1 MLQLLKKELTLTAS
15 PLTYCFLSFS
25 AMTMIPGYPILVG
38 TFFVCL
44 GVFYTF
50 QSARESNDI
59 LFTVLLPVAKREVVK
74 AKFAFTVCIQLISVL
89 LVSLL
94 TVLRMTLLSNISVYT
109 DNPMMNANVAYL
121 LFVFIIH
128 ALFILFFLIGFFK
141 TSYYIAK
148 PFIHYCIGAF
158 GVVMVGETRHHFP
171 GLNSLNAQSGL
182 EIGLQWIVLALG
194 IVVYGMILYFSYH
207 KSVRQFEKL
216 DLTF

>member
-38 TFFVCL
+38 TFLVCL

-50 QSARESNDI
+50 QYARESNDI
-59 LFTVLLPVAKREVVK
+59 LFT
-74 AKFAFTVCIQLISVL
+74 KFAFTVCIQLISVL

-121 LFVFIIH
+121 GYVFIIH
-128 ALFILFFLIGFFK
+128 ALFLLFFLIGFFK

-158 GVVMVGETRHHFP
+158 GVVMVGETLHHFP